1 MPSVGHN
8 LRNPFDEDLVYM
20 MGGERREFE
29 IADFP
34 RLNKRLIRDRQ
45 KAYIVHNADLDVFD
59 HGDVKE

>member
-1 MPSVGHN
+1 MTSS
-8 LRNPFDEDLVYM
+8 DLKCRRSATM

-45 KAYIVHNADLDVFD
+45 KAYIVHRSDLDVFD